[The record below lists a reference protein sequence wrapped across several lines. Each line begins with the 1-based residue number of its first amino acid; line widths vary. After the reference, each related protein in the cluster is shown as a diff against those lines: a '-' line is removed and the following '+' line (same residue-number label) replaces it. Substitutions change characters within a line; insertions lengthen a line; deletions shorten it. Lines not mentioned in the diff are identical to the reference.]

1 MKKFHLKQILNNLS
15 ISKYKKGISLE
26 ELFKIHNF
34 SINFDL
40 FKNLILN
47 EKNFIVFENEKKIY
61 LKDSYYQTQNFIL
74 FEQEHYNI
82 IYLKTLFKEET
93 NIIINIYKL
102 LIDYPKI
109 TYQKI
114 CSEIFRLYNI
124 KKDIKQIS
132 HYCMK
137 LIKKQLIKNN
147 QINSIEKINELNN
160 VENIYN
166 NIEKINFNL
175 KKN

>member
-61 LKDSYYQTQNFIL
+61 LKDSYYQTQNFFYLNKNITIL
-74 FEQEHYNI
+74 FI
-82 IYLKTLFKEET
+82 
-93 NIIINIYKL
+93 
-102 LIDYPKI
+102 
-109 TYQKI
+109 
-114 CSEIFRLYNI
+114 
-124 KKDIKQIS
+124 
-132 HYCMK
+132 
-137 LIKKQLIKNN
+137 
-147 QINSIEKINELNN
+147 
-160 VENIYN
+160 
-166 NIEKINFNL
+166 
-175 KKN
+175 